1 MNIINEEDLK
11 IIEDSDDYIKFKS
24 KTALFET
31 KIASDIR
38 HNGEVVE
45 VLGVIKGRD
54 SDHDS
59 YIVRFNDDTI
69 EKNIMGYELTFDYI
83 RDKVNIDTRKKL
95 SRIMKAYDL
104 SNKEAEELLI
114 ASYNY
119 DYEINEGVIITN
131 IDSIKGLFTQYE
143 SMERIKPNIKQLKA
157 MAMYIK
163 ETKKYYL
170 PYHYEEY
177 TKKVIDS
184 ILKLNDKEITKEEKK
199 KEKHKNKE
207 AR

>member
-1 MNIINEEDLK
+1 
-11 IIEDSDDYIKFKS
+11 
-24 KTALFET
+24 
-31 KIASDIR
+31 
-38 HNGEVVE
+38 
-45 VLGVIKGRD
+45 
-54 SDHDS
+54 
-59 YIVRFNDDTI
+59 
-69 EKNIMGYELTFDYI
+69 MGYELTFDYI

-184 ILKLNDKEITKEEKK
+184 ILKSNDKEITKEEKK